1 MMGSSLDDQELYPR
15 LDPSGLRHRLLDF
28 PDQCRRAWQEA
39 REFPL
44 SLDVAGCK
52 QVLVAGMGGS
62 AIGGDLLADLASTTP
77 SAPVI
82 VIRGYRIPYVLD
94 QASLVLSCSYSGNTE
109 ETLATFRQAT
119 SQDVPII
126 AISSGG
132 TLGREA
138 QGRSIPFLRIDYEG
152 EPRSALGYSFI
163 VPAVLL
169 TKLGLLNSENINF
182 EDAFGAVDSLLP
194 TLGEAAPADANPA
207 KKLAQALLN
216 RLIVVYGS
224 GIYSSVSRRWKTQFN
239 ENSKVPAYFESLPEA
254 HHNAVV
260 GFSLP
265 DAVKEL
271 TTAVFLEPH
280 DISPRMARRYEVT
293 RELLDR
299 ESVPHHTIRGA
310 AGSPL
315 AQMLTTTLIGDY
327 TSYYLAILQGVDP
340 SPVNSI
346 AYIRERMG
354 QPYAEESGQGA

>member
-1 MMGSSLDDQELYPR
+1 MMGSTLDDQELYPR

-28 PDQCRRAWQEA
+28 PDQCRRAKREA
-39 REFPL
+39 SEFPL
-44 SLDVAGCK
+44 SLYVGRCK
-52 QVLVAGMGGS
+52 QVLVTGMGGS
-62 AIGGDLLADLASTTP
+62 AIGGDLLADLAST
-77 SAPVI
+77 APTVPII
-82 VIRGYRIPYVLD
+82 VIRGYRIPYTLD
-94 QASLVLSCSYSGNTE
+94 QDTLVLSCSYSGNTE
-109 ETLATFRQAT
+109 ETLATFQQAS
-119 SQDVPII
+119 SQGAPII

-138 QGRSIPFLRIDYEG
+138 QGRSLPFFQIDYQG

-169 TKLGLLNSENINF
+169 AKLELLHSESIGF
-182 EDAFGAVDSLLP
+182 EDAFAAVDSLVP
-194 TLGEAAPADANPA
+194 TLSEDVPSTDNPA
-207 KKLAQALLN
+207 KELAHALLN

-224 GIYSSVSRRWKTQFN
+224 GIYSGVSRRWKTQFN

-260 GFSLP
+260 GLSLP
-265 DAVKEL
+265 DAVKEM
-271 TTAVFLEPH
+271 TTAVLLEPY
-280 DISPRMARRYEVT
+280 DMLPPMARRYEVT

-299 ESVPHHTIRGA
+299 DSIPHHTIRGV

-315 AQMLTTTLIGDY
+315 AQMITTTLIGDY

-354 QPYAEESGQGA
+354 QPYQG